1 MCKLMIEWIIV
12 LITLKSGWEFSV
24 KYFILINLAIKNG
37 TRNLKV
43 EVFDKFIISLNNYIM
58 LSLLAIKANKIM

>member
-1 MCKLMIEWIIV
+1 MIEWIIV

-24 KYFILINLAIKNG
+24 KYFILINLTIKNG

-58 LSLLAIKANKIM
+58 LSLLAIKANTIM

>member
-24 KYFILINLAIKNG
+24 KYFILINLALKNV
-37 TRNLKV
+37 TINLKV
-43 EVFDKFIISLNNYIM
+43 EIFDKFIISLNNYIM
-58 LSLLAIKANKIM
+58 LSLLAIKANTIM